1 MLDSRRLRTALAVD
15 AVATA
20 LAGLLVYARPGL
32 LGAFTPGR
40 SWLDPL
46 RDARTAKGVGIAVA
60 VFGAGKGLLY
70 ALALARYGSARAVQY
85 DDDRSD

>member
-32 LGAFTPGR
+32 LGLLSFDRAR
-40 SWLDPL
+40 LAPL
-46 RDARTAKGVGIAVA
+46 RDARIASRIGLAVA
-60 VFGAGKGLLY
+60 AFGTGKGLLY
-70 ALALARYGSARAVQY
+70 ALAVRRYGADAT
-85 DDDRSD
+85 RSDAEGPSD

>member
-1 MLDSRRLRTALAVD
+1 MFDSPRLRTALAVD

-32 LGAFTPGR
+32 LGVLTPQR

-46 RDARTAKGVGIAVA
+46 RDARTARGIGIAVA

-70 ALALARYGSARAVQY
+70 ALALARYGSARAAPT
-85 DDDRSD
+85 DDRSD

>member
-1 MLDSRRLRTALAVD
+1 MLDSRRLRTALAID

-32 LGAFTPGR
+32 LGALTPGR

-46 RDARTAKGVGIAVA
+46 GNARTASRIGIAVA

-70 ALALARYGSARAVQY
+70 ALAMARYGSLRGTP
-85 DDDRSD
+85 DEDDRAD

>member
-32 LGAFTPGR
+32 LGALTPRR

-46 RDARTAKGVGIAVA
+46 RDARTARGIGVLVA

-70 ALALARYGSARAVQY
+70 ALALARYGSTRAVPT
-85 DDDRSD
+85 DADRSD

>member
-15 AVATA
+15 AVATD

-32 LGAFTPGR
+32 LGVLASR
-40 SWLDPL
+40 RAWLDPL
-46 RDARTAKGVGIAVA
+46 RDARIARGVGIAVA

-70 ALALARYGSARAVQY
+70 AVALARYGSARAVPT